1 MPAKST
7 RLDFAG
13 GRGLVVCYAGNSV
26 ALIAAAIAVR
36 IKSLRDEH
44 VRAQCALINSSCAR
58 GTYAHTASPV
68 TTPAAPAARPR
79 HVHEANLFVRRGQY
93 AAWPRRPALVFR

>member
-36 IKSLRDEH
+36 IKSLR
-44 VRAQCALINSSCAR
+44 CGCF
-58 GTYAHTASPV
+58 G
-68 TTPAAPAARPR
+68 R
-79 HVHEANLFVRRGQY
+79 HVFPNPF
-93 AAWPRRPALVFR
+93 